1 MRMVRTIWEEAA
13 PGINDTVKD
22 ECGISMVE
30 IYFLYTLSFTV
41 WHV

>member
-1 MRMVRTIWEEAA
+1 MRMVRIFTIWEEAA
-13 PGINDTVKD
+13 SGINDTVKD

-41 WHV
+41 